1 MAVHEKKESFKEHN
15 DRGSILLAF
24 YFVLTLLIPNLVLL
38 YTEPYSIWS
47 AEASLFIPMGFYLM
61 WSAVLKRSGIMIW
74 LAFPLVVLAAF
85 QIVLLY
91 LFGNSIIATDMFTNL
106 LTTNPEEA
114 GELLSNIYPSIIIV
128 CAIYLPLLWF
138 ASRDIGQ
145 RHCLSK
151 TARKNIALI
160 GLSSFILGGL
170 FLAPAYKVS
179 EDKRVLKTDIFPV
192 NVFYNIGL
200 CGSEFRKMY
209 RFEHTSE
216 DFTYHARRTAEA
228 SKREIYVYVIG
239 EASRAANWQLY
250 GYHRETN
257 PCLTRT
263 EGLVVFRNTVT
274 QSNTTHKSVPLIL
287 SSVKTDQHEEL
298 YRRKGLPA
306 LFKEAGFKTWFL
318 SNQRPQGAMIDKLA
332 KDADS
337 LVYLPEP
344 RYDMQL
350 LEAMKQVI
358 AEDPEHDL
366 LIILHCYGS
375 HFTYHQRYPREF
387 ARFLPDDNVAI
398 NRKNVEKLVNAYDN
412 SIRATDRLLS
422 DLIQA
427 IGQTG
432 RSTALLY
439 LSDHGED
446 ILDDSRGRFLHAS
459 PTPSYYQLHIPFLIW
474 LSPEYRERHPVE
486 SELCRLRQ
494 RTPFDNRTVFHTLLG
509 IAGIRTPYADA
520 RFDLSHP
527 DFAPGERFYLGEHN
541 RPIRLSHLPF
551 DPQDFA
557 QIYGHR
563 LSLQNEGMPQ
573 SSDKKNGTPNIRS
586 AAMTNR
592 FPTDQYVSISLPFSV
607 INNMFSH

>member
-1 MAVHEKKESFKEHN
+1 MLASAIGMPVLFAVLMWLASAAGEISIPGTPVPITLQTFVMMLAGLMLSWRQAGSAVVLYLAAGAAGLPVLAGGASTAALFGPSAGCLIGFLPAGIVTALL
-15 DRGSILLAF
+15 RGKARLDSAPHAALTAVRYIGASLAG
-24 YFVLTLLIPNLVLL
+24 NLV
-38 YTEPYSIWS
+38 
-47 AEASLFIPMGFYLM
+47 
-61 WSAVLKRSGIMIW
+61 V
-74 LAFPLVVLAAF
+74 
-85 QIVLLY
+85 LY

-151 TARKNIALI
+151 TARMNIALI
-160 GLSSFILGGL
+160 GLSYFILGGL

-306 LFKEAGFKTWFL
+306 LFKETGFKTWYL

-337 LVYLPEP
+337 LVYLP
-344 RYDMQL
+344 
-350 LEAMKQVI
+350 
-358 AEDPEHDL
+358 
-366 LIILHCYGS
+366 
-375 HFTYHQRYPREF
+375 
-387 ARFLPDDNVAI
+387 
-398 NRKNVEKLVNAYDN
+398 
-412 SIRATDRLLS
+412 
-422 DLIQA
+422 
-427 IGQTG
+427 
-432 RSTALLY
+432 
-439 LSDHGED
+439 
-446 ILDDSRGRFLHAS
+446 
-459 PTPSYYQLHIPFLIW
+459 
-474 LSPEYRERHPVE
+474 
-486 SELCRLRQ
+486 
-494 RTPFDNRTVFHTLLG
+494 
-509 IAGIRTPYADA
+509 
-520 RFDLSHP
+520 
-527 DFAPGERFYLGEHN
+527 
-541 RPIRLSHLPF
+541 
-551 DPQDFA
+551 
-557 QIYGHR
+557 
-563 LSLQNEGMPQ
+563 
-573 SSDKKNGTPNIRS
+573 
-586 AAMTNR
+586 
-592 FPTDQYVSISLPFSV
+592 
-607 INNMFSH
+607 

>member
-398 NRKNVEKLVNAYDN
+398 NRRTSRNSSMPTTIRSTIRTTSSRRRSNISARSKTTVRRCSTVPITAKIFSTTNGSASYTPPLRPLFISSMSPIWDGSRRNIDGNSRKKSKRPATTNPHRPQPTPCFKAWPISLRSKATS
-412 SIRATDRLLS
+412 SIRPTRWS
-422 DLIQA
+422 V
-427 IGQTG
+427 
-432 RSTALLY
+432 RHST
-439 LSDHGED
+439 
-446 ILDDSRGRFLHAS
+446 
-459 PTPSYYQLHIPFLIW
+459 T
-474 LSPEYRERHPVE
+474 
-486 SELCRLRQ
+486 
-494 RTPFDNRTVFHTLLG
+494 
-509 IAGIRTPYADA
+509 
-520 RFDLSHP
+520 
-527 DFAPGERFYLGEHN
+527 
-541 RPIRLSHLPF
+541 
-551 DPQDFA
+551 
-557 QIYGHR
+557 GHR
-563 LSLQNEGMPQ
+563 
-573 SSDKKNGTPNIRS
+573 
-586 AAMTNR
+586 AA
-592 FPTDQYVSISLPFSV
+592 I
-607 INNMFSH
+607 

>member
-298 YRRKGLPA
+298 YRRKGRHSSRRLVSKP
-306 LFKEAGFKTWFL
+306 GFFPT
-318 SNQRPQGAMIDKLA
+318 SA
-332 KDADS
+332 
-337 LVYLPEP
+337 
-344 RYDMQL
+344 
-350 LEAMKQVI
+350 
-358 AEDPEHDL
+358 
-366 LIILHCYGS
+366 
-375 HFTYHQRYPREF
+375 PRE
-387 ARFLPDDNVAI
+387 P
-398 NRKNVEKLVNAYDN
+398 
-412 SIRATDRLLS
+412 
-422 DLIQA
+422 
-427 IGQTG
+427 
-432 RSTALLY
+432 
-439 LSDHGED
+439 
-446 ILDDSRGRFLHAS
+446 
-459 PTPSYYQLHIPFLIW
+459 
-474 LSPEYRERHPVE
+474 
-486 SELCRLRQ
+486 
-494 RTPFDNRTVFHTLLG
+494 
-509 IAGIRTPYADA
+509 
-520 RFDLSHP
+520 
-527 DFAPGERFYLGEHN
+527 
-541 RPIRLSHLPF
+541 
-551 DPQDFA
+551 
-557 QIYGHR
+557 
-563 LSLQNEGMPQ
+563 
-573 SSDKKNGTPNIRS
+573 
-586 AAMTNR
+586 
-592 FPTDQYVSISLPFSV
+592 
-607 INNMFSH
+607 

>member
-1 MAVHEKKESFKEHN
+1 
-15 DRGSILLAF
+15 
-24 YFVLTLLIPNLVLL
+24 
-38 YTEPYSIWS
+38 
-47 AEASLFIPMGFYLM
+47 MGFYLM

-114 GELLSNIYPSIIIV
+114 GELLSNIYLSIIIV

-257 PCLTRT
+257 PCLTHT

-412 SIRATDRLLS
+412 SIYYTDHFLS
-422 DLIQA
+422 
-427 IGQTG
+427 QTIEYL
-432 RSTALLY
+432 RSLENDCSALLY
-439 LSDHGED
+439 CADHGED
-446 ILDDSRGRFLHAS
+446 ILDDERERFLHAS
-459 PTPSYYQLHIPFLIW
+459 PTTTFISSMSPIW
-474 LSPEYRERHPVE
+474 DGFRRNIDGNSRKSRSGPQ
-486 SELCRLRQ
+486 Q
-494 RTPFDNRTVFHTLLG
+494 R
-509 IAGIRTPYADA
+509 IRTGHNPLHVSKHGRY
-520 RFDLSHP
+520 RFDRRRLHRSGLLVGQSDIRLPGTAPLSERSQ
-527 DFAPGERFYLGEHN
+527 PGRSFPEN
-541 RPIRLSHLPF
+541 RPV
-551 DPQDFA
+551 
-557 QIYGHR
+557 G
-563 LSLQNEGMPQ
+563 
-573 SSDKKNGTPNIRS
+573 
-586 AAMTNR
+586 
-592 FPTDQYVSISLPFSV
+592 
-607 INNMFSH
+607 

>member
-306 LFKEAGFKTWFL
+306 LFKETGFKTWFL

-350 LEAMKQVI
+350 LEAMKRVI

-387 ARFLPDDNVAI
+387 ARFLPDDNVHQPKERRETRQCLRQFDLLYGPLPLADDRI
-398 NRKNVEKLVNAYDN
+398 SPLARK
-412 SIRATDRLLS
+412 RLLGAALLCRSRRRYSRRRTGALLARLPYDDFLSALCRQSGMVFAGISTGIPGKSRSGPQQRIRTGHNPLHVSKHGRYRFDRRRLHRSGLLVGQS
-422 DLIQA
+422 DIRLPGTAPLSERSQP
-427 IGQTG
+427 G
-432 RSTALLY
+432 RS
-439 LSDHGED
+439 
-446 ILDDSRGRFLHAS
+446 F
-459 PTPSYYQLHIPFLIW
+459 
-474 LSPEYRERHPVE
+474 PE
-486 SELCRLRQ
+486 
-494 RTPFDNRTVFHTLLG
+494 
-509 IAGIRTPYADA
+509 
-520 RFDLSHP
+520 
-527 DFAPGERFYLGEHN
+527 N
-541 RPIRLSHLPF
+541 RPV
-551 DPQDFA
+551 
-557 QIYGHR
+557 G
-563 LSLQNEGMPQ
+563 
-573 SSDKKNGTPNIRS
+573 
-586 AAMTNR
+586 
-592 FPTDQYVSISLPFSV
+592 
-607 INNMFSH
+607 

>member
-114 GELLSNIYPSIIIV
+114 GELLSNIYLSIIIV

-151 TARKNIALI
+151 TARKNIAQI

-257 PCLTRT
+257 PCLTHT

-412 SIRATDRLLS
+412 SIYYTDHFLS
-422 DLIQA
+422 
-427 IGQTG
+427 QTIEYL
-432 RSTALLY
+432 RSLENDCSALLY
-439 LSDHGED
+439 CADHGED
-446 ILDDSRGRFLHAS
+446 ILDDERERFLHAS
-459 PTPSYYQLHIPFLIW
+459 PTTTFYQLYVANLGWF
-474 LSPEYRERHPVE
+474 SPEYRREFPEKVEAARNNESAPATTHSMFQSMADIASIEGDFIDPAYSLVSPTFDYRAPRRYLNDHNLAVPFPKTGLSDEDLENFRRH
-486 SELCRLRQ
+486 
-494 RTPFDNRTVFHTLLG
+494 G
-509 IAGIRTPYADA
+509 I
-520 RFDLSHP
+520 DLS
-527 DFAPGERFYLGEHN
+527 Y
-541 RPIRLSHLPF
+541 
-551 DPQDFA
+551 
-557 QIYGHR
+557 
-563 LSLQNEGMPQ
+563 
-573 SSDKKNGTPNIRS
+573 
-586 AAMTNR
+586 
-592 FPTDQYVSISLPFSV
+592 
-607 INNMFSH
+607 

>member
-114 GELLSNIYPSIIIV
+114 GELLSNIYLSIIIV

-263 EGLVVFRNTVT
+263 EGLVYSGI
-274 QSNTTHKSVPLIL
+274 QSHRAI
-287 SSVKTDQHEEL
+287 
-298 YRRKGLPA
+298 
-306 LFKEAGFKTWFL
+306 
-318 SNQRPQGAMIDKLA
+318 
-332 KDADS
+332 
-337 LVYLPEP
+337 P
-344 RYDMQL
+344 RTK
-350 LEAMKQVI
+350 AC
-358 AEDPEHDL
+358 P
-366 LIILHCYGS
+366 
-375 HFTYHQRYPREF
+375 
-387 ARFLPDDNVAI
+387 
-398 NRKNVEKLVNAYDN
+398 
-412 SIRATDRLLS
+412 
-422 DLIQA
+422 
-427 IGQTG
+427 
-432 RSTALLY
+432 
-439 LSDHGED
+439 
-446 ILDDSRGRFLHAS
+446 
-459 PTPSYYQLHIPFLIW
+459 
-474 LSPEYRERHPVE
+474 
-486 SELCRLRQ
+486 
-494 RTPFDNRTVFHTLLG
+494 
-509 IAGIRTPYADA
+509 
-520 RFDLSHP
+520 
-527 DFAPGERFYLGEHN
+527 
-541 RPIRLSHLPF
+541 
-551 DPQDFA
+551 
-557 QIYGHR
+557 
-563 LSLQNEGMPQ
+563 
-573 SSDKKNGTPNIRS
+573 
-586 AAMTNR
+586 
-592 FPTDQYVSISLPFSV
+592 
-607 INNMFSH
+607 

>member
-1 MAVHEKKESFKEHN
+1 
-15 DRGSILLAF
+15 
-24 YFVLTLLIPNLVLL
+24 
-38 YTEPYSIWS
+38 
-47 AEASLFIPMGFYLM
+47 
-61 WSAVLKRSGIMIW
+61 
-74 LAFPLVVLAAF
+74 
-85 QIVLLY
+85 
-91 LFGNSIIATDMFTNL
+91 
-106 LTTNPEEA
+106 
-114 GELLSNIYPSIIIV
+114 
-128 CAIYLPLLWF
+128 
-138 ASRDIGQ
+138 
-145 RHCLSK
+145 
-151 TARKNIALI
+151 
-160 GLSSFILGGL
+160 
-170 FLAPAYKVS
+170 
-179 EDKRVLKTDIFPV
+179 
-192 NVFYNIGL
+192 
-200 CGSEFRKMY
+200 MY

-412 SIRATDRLLS
+412 SIYYTDHFLS
-422 DLIQA
+422 
-427 IGQTG
+427 QTIEYL
-432 RSTALLY
+432 RSLENDCSALLY
-439 LSDHGED
+439 CADHGED
-446 ILDDSRGRFLHAS
+446 ILDDERERFLHAS
-459 PTPSYYQLHIPFLIW
+459 PTTTFYQLYVANLGWF
-474 LSPEYRERHPVE
+474 SPEYRREFPEKVE
-486 SELCRLRQ
+486 AARNNESAPMPIDPAFQKKIIGDKKIIKGRPADQLKPELDKLRGEIEQ
-494 RTPFDNRTVFHTLLG
+494 WIEQPEDVLSYAQFPKVALDFFEKRRNAKVG
-509 IAGIRTPYADA
+509 INGDK
-520 RFDLSHP
+520 L
-527 DFAPGERFYLGEHN
+527 
-541 RPIRLSHLPF
+541 
-551 DPQDFA
+551 
-557 QIYGHR
+557 
-563 LSLQNEGMPQ
+563 
-573 SSDKKNGTPNIRS
+573 DKKNMVHP
-586 AAMTNR
+586 
-592 FPTDQYVSISLPFSV
+592 V
-607 INNMFSH
+607 

>member
-1 MAVHEKKESFKEHN
+1 M
-15 DRGSILLAF
+15 
-24 YFVLTLLIPNLVLL
+24 
-38 YTEPYSIWS
+38 
-47 AEASLFIPMGFYLM
+47 
-61 WSAVLKRSGIMIW
+61 
-74 LAFPLVVLAAF
+74 
-85 QIVLLY
+85 
-91 LFGNSIIATDMFTNL
+91 
-106 LTTNPEEA
+106 
-114 GELLSNIYPSIIIV
+114 
-128 CAIYLPLLWF
+128 
-138 ASRDIGQ
+138 
-145 RHCLSK
+145 
-151 TARKNIALI
+151 
-160 GLSSFILGGL
+160 

-257 PCLTRT
+257 PCLTHT

-412 SIRATDRLLS
+412 SIYYTDHFLS
-422 DLIQA
+422 
-427 IGQTG
+427 QTIEYL
-432 RSTALLY
+432 RSLENDCSALLY
-439 LSDHGED
+439 CADHGED
-446 ILDDSRGRFLHAS
+446 ILDDERERFLHAS
-459 PTPSYYQLHIPFLIW
+459 PT
-474 LSPEYRERHPVE
+474 
-486 SELCRLRQ
+486 
-494 RTPFDNRTVFHTLLG
+494 TT
-509 IAGIRTPYADA
+509 
-520 RFDLSHP
+520 
-527 DFAPGERFYLGEHN
+527 FY
-541 RPIRLSHLPF
+541 HL
-551 DPQDFA
+551 DVA
-557 QIYGHR
+557 
-563 LSLQNEGMPQ
+563 L
-573 SSDKKNGTPNIRS
+573 
-586 AAMTNR
+586 
-592 FPTDQYVSISLPFSV
+592 
-607 INNMFSH
+607 

>member
-306 LFKEAGFKTWFL
+306 LFKETGFKTWFL

-350 LEAMKQVI
+350 LEAMKRVI

-375 HFTYHQRYPREF
+375 HFTYHQRQFDLLYGPLPLADDRISPL
-387 ARFLPDDNVAI
+387 AR
-398 NRKNVEKLVNAYDN
+398 K
-412 SIRATDRLLS
+412 RLLGAALLCRSRRRYSRRRTGALLARLPYDDFLSALCRQSGMVFAGISTGIPGKSRSGPQQRIRTGHNPLHVSKHGRYRFDRRRLHRSGLLVGQS
-422 DLIQA
+422 DIRLPGTAPLSERSQP
-427 IGQTG
+427 G
-432 RSTALLY
+432 RS
-439 LSDHGED
+439 
-446 ILDDSRGRFLHAS
+446 F
-459 PTPSYYQLHIPFLIW
+459 
-474 LSPEYRERHPVE
+474 PE
-486 SELCRLRQ
+486 
-494 RTPFDNRTVFHTLLG
+494 
-509 IAGIRTPYADA
+509 
-520 RFDLSHP
+520 
-527 DFAPGERFYLGEHN
+527 N
-541 RPIRLSHLPF
+541 RPV
-551 DPQDFA
+551 
-557 QIYGHR
+557 G
-563 LSLQNEGMPQ
+563 
-573 SSDKKNGTPNIRS
+573 
-586 AAMTNR
+586 
-592 FPTDQYVSISLPFSV
+592 
-607 INNMFSH
+607 

>member
-114 GELLSNIYPSIIIV
+114 GELLSNIYLSIIIV

-257 PCLTRT
+257 PCLTHT

-366 LIILHCYGS
+366 LIILH
-375 HFTYHQRYPREF
+375 
-387 ARFLPDDNVAI
+387 
-398 NRKNVEKLVNAYDN
+398 
-412 SIRATDRLLS
+412 
-422 DLIQA
+422 
-427 IGQTG
+427 
-432 RSTALLY
+432 
-439 LSDHGED
+439 
-446 ILDDSRGRFLHAS
+446 
-459 PTPSYYQLHIPFLIW
+459 
-474 LSPEYRERHPVE
+474 
-486 SELCRLRQ
+486 
-494 RTPFDNRTVFHTLLG
+494 
-509 IAGIRTPYADA
+509 
-520 RFDLSHP
+520 
-527 DFAPGERFYLGEHN
+527 
-541 RPIRLSHLPF
+541 
-551 DPQDFA
+551 
-557 QIYGHR
+557 
-563 LSLQNEGMPQ
+563 LSLIHISEPTRQDVLSRMP
-573 SSDKKNGTPNIRS
+573 SS
-586 AAMTNR
+586 A
-592 FPTDQYVSISLPFSV
+592 
-607 INNMFSH
+607 

>member
-1 MAVHEKKESFKEHN
+1 
-15 DRGSILLAF
+15 
-24 YFVLTLLIPNLVLL
+24 
-38 YTEPYSIWS
+38 
-47 AEASLFIPMGFYLM
+47 MGFYLM

-287 SSVKTDQHEEL
+287 SSVKPINTKNYTVARGFRHSS
-298 YRRKGLPA
+298 RRLGSKP
-306 LFKEAGFKTWFL
+306 GFFPT
-318 SNQRPQGAMIDKLA
+318 SA
-332 KDADS
+332 
-337 LVYLPEP
+337 
-344 RYDMQL
+344 
-350 LEAMKQVI
+350 
-358 AEDPEHDL
+358 
-366 LIILHCYGS
+366 
-375 HFTYHQRYPREF
+375 PRE
-387 ARFLPDDNVAI
+387 P
-398 NRKNVEKLVNAYDN
+398 
-412 SIRATDRLLS
+412 
-422 DLIQA
+422 
-427 IGQTG
+427 
-432 RSTALLY
+432 
-439 LSDHGED
+439 
-446 ILDDSRGRFLHAS
+446 
-459 PTPSYYQLHIPFLIW
+459 
-474 LSPEYRERHPVE
+474 
-486 SELCRLRQ
+486 
-494 RTPFDNRTVFHTLLG
+494 
-509 IAGIRTPYADA
+509 
-520 RFDLSHP
+520 
-527 DFAPGERFYLGEHN
+527 
-541 RPIRLSHLPF
+541 
-551 DPQDFA
+551 
-557 QIYGHR
+557 
-563 LSLQNEGMPQ
+563 
-573 SSDKKNGTPNIRS
+573 
-586 AAMTNR
+586 
-592 FPTDQYVSISLPFSV
+592 
-607 INNMFSH
+607 

>member
-257 PCLTRT
+257 PCLTHT

-412 SIRATDRLLS
+412 SIYYTDHFLS
-422 DLIQA
+422 
-427 IGQTG
+427 QTIEYL
-432 RSTALLY
+432 RSLENDCSALLY
-439 LSDHGED
+439 CADHGERY
-446 ILDDSRGRFLHAS
+446 SRRRTGALLARLPYDHF
-459 PTPSYYQLHIPFLIW
+459 YQA
-474 LSPEYRERHPVE
+474 
-486 SELCRLRQ
+486 LCRQSGMVL
-494 RTPFDNRTVFHTLLG
+494 
-509 IAGIRTPYADA
+509 AGISTGIPGKSRSGPQQRIRTGHNPLHVSKHGRY
-520 RFDLSHP
+520 RFDRRRLHRSGLLVGQS
-527 DFAPGERFYLGEHN
+527 D
-541 RPIRLSHLPF
+541 IRLPGTA
-551 DPQDFA
+551 P
-557 QIYGHR
+557 
-563 LSLQNEGMPQ
+563 LSE
-573 SSDKKNGTPNIRS
+573 RS
-586 AAMTNR
+586 QPGRSFPENR
-592 FPTDQYVSISLPFSV
+592 SV
-607 INNMFSH
+607 G